1 MSISARF
8 RRAVPTL
15 VLASVMAGLA
25 VVPLSIPPAAA
36 ATPQEQ
42 VEARE
47 KLMKTM
53 GGGMKALTQFLKG
66 EAGGP
71 AEVKKAASDIA
82 GVAAH
87 DPMGVFPKGTALGVG
102 DSAAKPALWDNWPK
116 AAGLWGDLKTASA
129 TLVQAADRGDKAAV
143 AAATQAVGK
152 VCQSCHEEFRQKKD

>member
-1 MSISARF
+1 MSVSVRA

-15 VLASVMAGLA
+15 VFASLVACTVCA
-25 VVPLSIPPAAA
+25 APSAA

-53 GGGMKALTQFLKG
+53 GGGMKALTQFIKG

-87 DPMGVFPKGTALGVG
+87 DPMAVFPKGTAMGVG
-102 DSAAKPALWDNWPK
+102 DSAAKPALWDNWSK
-116 AAGLWGDLKTASA
+116 AAGLWGDLKTAS
-129 TLVQAADRGDKAAV
+129 TGLVQAADTGDKAKV

-152 VCQSCHEEFRQKKD
+152 VCQSCHEDFRQKKE